1 MTDPTSFARDV
12 VVIGGCGHVGLPLA
26 IALAD
31 QGASVVVYD
40 LSQTAVD
47 LVNDAVLPFDEP
59 GAADKL
65 KAAVT
70 SSALRATTDPAVVAE
85 AENVVIVIGTPVD
98 EHLNPDPQAIPRAL
112 EVCAEFF
119 RDGQL
124 LVLRSTVF
132 PGVTSLVERMIRERG
147 LDVDVS
153 FCPERIAEGRAM
165 TELYT
170 LPQIVSGR
178 EARVRER
185 AAALFGRLTD
195 QIVEMEP
202 EEAELAKRF
211 TNTGR
216 YIKFAA
222 VNQFYMIAD
231 SKGLDFESI
240 RLGLSEDYPRAA
252 DMPGAGFAAGPCLFK
267 DTMQLAA
274 FNDNNFALGHAAML
288 VNEGLPLYVVSRL
301 AEEHDLAECTVG
313 ILGASFKAGS
323 DDIRSSLAYKL
334 KRILSFKSRRVL
346 MTDPYVT
353 VDPDLMPLDQV
364 LAESDVLIVATPHPE
379 YRGIVTD
386 KPVADVWNVL
396 GQDA

>member
-1 MTDPTSFARDV
+1 MTTSFPHDV

-31 QGASVVVYD
+31 RGASVLVYD
-40 LSQTAVD
+40 VSKTAVD
-47 LVNDAVLPFDEP
+47 LVNEAVLPFDEP

-65 KAAVT
+65 KAAVASGT
-70 SSALRATTDPAVVAE
+70 LRATTDPAVVGE
-85 AENVVIVIGTPVD
+85 AESVVIVIGTPVD

-112 EVCAEFF
+112 EVCAEYF

-132 PGVTSLVERMIRERG
+132 PGVTRLVERMVQEQG

-165 TELYT
+165 TELYA

-178 EARVRER
+178 SANVGDR
-185 AAALFGRLTD
+185 AAALFGRLTE

-202 EEAELAKRF
+202 EEAELAKLF
-211 TNTGR
+211 TNTWR

-231 SKGLDFESI
+231 SKGLDFEKI
-240 RLGLSEDYPRAA
+240 RLGLTEDYPRAA

-301 AEEHDLAECTVG
+301 ADEHDLSELTVG

-334 KRILSFKSRRVL
+334 KRILTFKSRRVL

-353 VDPDLMPLDQV
+353 VDPGLVPLDQV

-396 GQDA
+396 GQDL